1 MTIDAIISLFI
12 FVVVYYLIISEK
24 VHRSISVVLG
34 AFILTFFGVFEDPDY
49 LFKNYVDFD
58 TIFLLIGMML
68 LVSAVKSTG
77 FFEYVAFKLIH
88 FSKNSFL
95 SIFILL
101 NFFVA
106 FFSAFV
112 DNVTTIMI
120 FIPITL
126 AVADAAGID
135 PTFFVLSEV
144 FSSNIGGTATLI
156 GDPPNILIGNA
167 ARLTFNDFILNTSP
181 ATLITWGTIIL
192 YFVLKNKKYLKKNI
206 SFEFSAIEITKSN
219 LIKSTVLLISVIIL
233 FTIQEKIG
241 VHSSVIA
248 FGMGFLS
255 ILVIDPKNVEK
266 HFGEIEWGTIF
277 FFIGLF
283 IITGALEDTG
293 ILKNLA
299 MILSK
304 NFGSTPKLF
313 GMFLIIMS
321 FVVSGFFDNIPFT
334 ATMIPVIKM
343 LPSINSTFVNLNPY
357 WWALSL
363 GVCFGGNLTQIGA
376 SANIVAITML
386 LKYSKRS
393 VSFKEYMK
401 FSIIPSLISLI
412 VSIAYVEF
420 RYF

>member
-1 MTIDAIISLFI
+1 MSVDAIIALII
-12 FVVVYYLIISEK
+12 FVIVYYLIISEK
-24 VHRSISVVLG
+24 IHRSIAVVLG

-68 LVSAVKSTG
+68 LVSTIKSVG
-77 FFEYVAFKLIH
+77 FFEYVAFWIIK
-88 FSKNSFL
+88 FSKNSLLKIFL
-95 SIFILL
+95 LI

-106 FFSAFV
+106 LFSAFI
-112 DNVTTIMI
+112 DNVTTVMI

-126 AVADAAGID
+126 AIADAANID

-167 ARLTFNDFILNTSP
+167 ARLTFNDFILNTAFP
-181 ATLITWGTIIL
+181 TIITL
-192 YFVLKNKKYLKKNI
+192 LIVLIIFLIKYKKFLSNKIEFNFNELSISKK
-206 SFEFSAIEITKSN
+206 N
-219 LIKSTVLLISVIIL
+219 LIKSFILLSVVILLFVL
-233 FTIQEKIG
+233 QEKLQI
-241 VHSSVIA
+241 HSSIIA
-248 FGMGFLS
+248 FGMGFVS
-255 ILVIDPKNVEK
+255 ILVIDPKNLEK
-266 HFGEIEWGTIF
+266 HFAEIEWSTIF

-293 ILKNLA
+293 ILKQVALV
-299 MILSK
+299 LSE
-304 NFGSTPKLF
+304 NFGNSPRLF
-313 GMFLIIMS
+313 GLGLIVMS
-321 FVVSGFFDNIPFT
+321 FFVSGFFDNIPFT

-343 LPSINSTFVNLNPY
+343 LPSINSSFSNLMPY

-363 GVCFGGNLTQIGA
+363 GVCYGGNFTPIGA

-386 LKYSKRS
+386 VKYSKKN
-393 VSFKEYMK
+393 VSFKDFFK
-401 FSIIPSLISLI
+401 FSVIPSLVSLI
-412 VSIAYVEF
+412 ISIVYIEI